1 MAGRLVGNLDPR
13 MVVRT
18 VELMDALMAD
28 RLDGKSVLTLA
39 VSKPESK
46 VAEMA
51 AMLGSNSVV

>member
-1 MAGRLVGNLDPR
+1 MAGRLVGNLDAQ

-28 RLDGKSVLTLA
+28 FLVGKSVLTLA
-39 VSKPESK
+39 VSKPEWK
-46 VAEMA
+46 DAEMA